1 MSNLKRKGAPGDQ
14 PPPKSARSSKESR
27 PSKSDSPAAKKPA
40 AKVGKQSSKTAD
52 TSNARVQAP
61 AIVSL
66 LKDDQPIFPR
76 GGGSVLTPLEQRQ
89 IQLEAKADARR
100 EDEFETTS
108 SKTQKKPSQQKKGK
122 TSTTKGDKK
131 GKEKND
137 AEDSV
142 KVESLSFKVKTAPQ
156 DIISTLFFDTANLA
170 AQKLVKGSLVLGQ
183 VTKINK
189 LDLEVALPNNLTGH
203 VTIVAVSEQLTNRLQ
218 EDAAQ
223 QDDDDDDDGEQDDNN
238 DGTDVDLK
246 TMFSIGQYLR
256 AYVVS
261 TMDESVVGRHRRKIE
276 LSLRPSETNSGLTKD
291 DVVANT
297 TVMASV
303 VSVEDRGCVMDV
315 GIPDLRAFLP
325 NAEID
330 PAVDQA
336 SLQEGAVFLCHV
348 TSKGSNGNVAQLSLL
363 QKKLGN
369 VNNVPKDATTINTFL
384 PGTTVSVIVTH
395 TDRRGLAGKVLGHLD
410 VTADLVHSGV
420 GPDNTDL
427 ESSYKVGS
435 KIKARVICNFPA
447 AREPKL
453 GISLLSHITSL
464 SRKHPAKE
472 SKKLP
477 TEVLPISSL
486 VEKCT
491 IKHVESEIGLF
502 VDVGI
507 AGLAGFVHISR
518 VKDGKV
524 DALYDASGPYQVD
537 TVHKGRVIGYSEVDG
552 VFHLSFEK
560 SILEQQY
567 IRLEDVPIGAVV
579 TCDIEKLV
587 IKEEGVSGLILK
599 IDEGITGFVTERHFS
614 DVKLQHPEKKFRE
627 GMKVKARVLSSDP
640 SKKQMRLTLKK
651 TLVNSDAPLI
661 KTYEDAIVGMQTPGT
676 IIKLQSNG
684 AHVQFY
690 GSLKG
695 FLPISEMSEAY
706 IRDPAEHFRIG
717 QVVSLHVLEI
727 DPEQRRLIVSCKDP
741 GAFGLKKQTA
751 LKNLTVGDLV
761 TAKVTQKT
769 EDQVFVELADS
780 QLKAILPTGHLTD
793 QSVSKNQFAWKR
805 IYAGQTLSDLVVID
819 KNEQKRA
826 IILTQKPSFVK
837 AAKEGKLL
845 RVFEDAKEG
854 AIVPGFVRNITQTA
868 VFIEFAGRLNA
879 LLPKYRLASDIQTEP
894 DFGMHK
900 YKSIEVKVISV
911 VNDLRRIMVA
921 PSASGAS
928 DGDAPTKP
936 SKEKSAAPADGLA
949 SGTVVSAKI
958 TSIKDTQLNVQLVN
972 SQVQGR
978 VDVSQI
984 FDKWEDIK
992 NPKNP
997 LESFR
1002 KKQEIRVKIIG
1013 VHNAKDYR
1021 FLPFSHRSTHSV
1033 LELTAKPSDVK
1044 QNQKQDDDV
1053 DDSSTTP
1060 LSFESLKV
1068 GDSHIAYVNN
1078 ITPQYVWVS
1087 LSPNVRGRVSVM
1099 EASDDLSLLNDL
1111 ETNFPV
1117 GSALKVRVTSLDAE
1131 KSRLELS
1138 ARSLAEPVGVDWTS
1152 LKPNMVLPG
1161 KITKVNER
1169 QVMVK
1174 LSEIVSGP
1182 VHLPDMTD
1190 DYDDINTL
1198 GFQKNQIVR
1207 VAIVEVDVSNKRLRL
1222 SMRPSR
1228 IMSSTLPVV
1237 DKEITSFSQISGGDV
1252 IRGFVKNVSDKGL
1265 FVLLGGHIA
1274 AMVKISNLSDRFLKD
1289 WKDQFQVDQLVK
1301 GRVLSVDPALKQI
1314 ELSLKSSAVDENF
1327 VAPITY
1333 SDIKEGQIVTGKVRK
1348 VEEFGAFIV
1357 VDNSSNVSG
1366 LCHRSQMA
1374 DQAVK
1379 DATKLYKEGDAV
1391 KAFVLEVKAAE
1402 RKISFGLKP
1411 SLFEEDTAMDS
1422 DSDDAGAALNS
1433 DGDEEEDDEEEEDG
1447 DESLDE
1453 EQRALLEKLL
1463 ANGSGSDDDDDEEED
1478 GDGDNDDVDEDGDE
1492 EMKDAPAKKASG
1504 LSLGKKSAWSADPFD
1519 EAGPDSEDK
1528 EADQNQGDKKKEKM
1542 KKKKGRNAEIEV
1554 DRTAQLDAHGPQT
1567 SSDYERL
1574 LLGQPD
1580 SSELWI
1586 AYMAFQMQVS
1596 ELPKAR
1602 EIAERAIKSINIR
1615 EETEKLNV
1623 WVAYLN
1629 LEVAYG
1635 TKQTVE
1641 EVFKRACQYNDEQ
1654 EVYERL
1660 ASIYIQSEK
1669 LKLADELFE
1678 SMLKKFG
1685 AKVPNV
1691 WTNYAHFLFVTM
1703 GQPPRARALLPR
1715 AMQQLDKHHHQGI
1728 VSRFAAL
1735 EFRSSNGEPERGRT
1749 MFEGLLA
1756 AYPKK
1761 GDLWSQLLDLEM
1773 GVAGAD
1779 ADATAVRDVFERR
1792 TRVKGLKPQQAEKW
1806 FRRWSAWEEKLDPKG
1821 KDRVMAKAQDWAA
1834 LFKAKKQAEAE
1845 AAAQEDDEME
1855 E

>member
-14 PPPKSARSSKESR
+14 PPPKSARNSKESR
-27 PSKSDSPAAKKPA
+27 PSKSDSSAAHKPA
-40 AKVGKQSSKTAD
+40 KTGKQSGKTAES
-52 TSNARVQAP
+52 SNTRPQAP
-61 AIVSL
+61 VVSL
-66 LKDDQPIFPR
+66 LKDEQPIFPR

-100 EDEFETTS
+100 EDEFETAG
-108 SKTQKKPSQQKKGK
+108 SKTQKKVPQQKKKK
-122 TSTTKGDKK
+122 TTSSKGDKK
-131 GKEKND
+131 GNAKKD
-137 AEDSV
+137 TEDTV
-142 KVESLSFKVKTAPQ
+142 KVDSLSFK
-156 DIISTLFFDTANLA
+156 
-170 AQKLVKGSLVLGQ
+170 KLVKGSLVLGQ
-183 VTKINK
+183 VTRINA

-203 VTIVAVSEQLTNRLQ
+203 VSIVAVSEQLTNRLQ
-218 EDAAQ
+218 DDADQ
-223 QDDDDDDDGEQDDNN
+223 QDGNDDDDENDDN
-238 DGTDVDLK
+238 DETEIDLK
-246 TMFSIGQYLR
+246 TIFSVGQYLR

-276 LSLRPSETNSGLTKD
+276 LSLRPSETNSGLSKD
-291 DVVANT
+291 EVVANST
-297 TVMASV
+297 IMASV
-303 VSVEDRGCVMDV
+303 VSVEDRGCIMDV

-330 PAVDQA
+330 AAIDQA
-336 SLQEGAVFLCHV
+336 RLQEGAVFLCHV
-348 TSKGSNGNVAQLSLL
+348 TGKGSTGNVAQLSLL

-369 VNNVPKDATTINTFL
+369 AHSIPSDATTINSFL
-384 PGTTVSVIVTH
+384 PGTNVSVIVTH

-427 ESSYKVGS
+427 ESAYKVGS
-435 KIKARVICNFPA
+435 RIKARVICNFPA

-491 IKHVESEIGLF
+491 VRHVEAEIGLF
-502 VDVGI
+502 VDIGI
-507 AGLAGFVHISR
+507 AGLSGFVHISR

-524 DALYDASGPYQVD
+524 DALYDASGPFQID
-537 TVHKGRVIGYSEVDG
+537 SVHKGRVIGYSEVDG

-560 SILEQQY
+560 SVLEQQY

-579 TCDIEKLV
+579 TCEIEKLV
-587 IKEEGVSGLILK
+587 IKEDGVSGLILK
-599 IDEGITGFVTERHFS
+599 IAEGITGFVAERHLS
-614 DVKLQHPEKKFRE
+614 DIKLQHPEKKFRE
-627 GMKVKARVLSSDP
+627 GMKVKARVLSSNP
-640 SKKQMRLTLKK
+640 SKKQIRLTLKK
-651 TLVNSDAPLI
+651 TLVNSDAPVI
-661 KTYEDAIVGMQTPGT
+661 KAYEDAVVGTQAPAT
-676 IIKLQSNG
+676 IIKLQPNG

-706 IRDPAEHFRIG
+706 IRDPAEHFRLG
-717 QVVSLHVLEI
+717 QVVNLHVLVV

-741 GAFGLKKQTA
+741 EAFGLDKQTA
-751 LKNLTVGDLV
+751 LRNLKLGDLV

-793 QSVSKNQFAWKR
+793 QSVSKNQYAWKR
-805 IYAGQTLSDLVVID
+805 INAGQTLTDLVVLD
-819 KNEQKRA
+819 KNEQRRA
-826 IILTQKPSFVK
+826 IILTQKPSLVT

-845 RVFEDAKEG
+845 SVFEDVKEG
-854 AIVPGFVRNITQTA
+854 AVVPGFVRNVTQTA
-868 VFIEFAGRLNA
+868 VFVEFAGRLNA
-879 LLPKYRLASDIQTEP
+879 LLPKYRLPVESQSEP
-894 DFGMHK
+894 DFGLYK
-900 YKSIEVKVISV
+900 YKSIEVKVVSLM
-911 VNDLRRIMVA
+911 NDLRRIMVA
-921 PSASGAS
+921 PAAAGAS
-928 DGDAPTKP
+928 DGGAPAQQ
-936 SKEKSAAPADGLA
+936 SKEKSAAPADGLGL
-949 SGTVVSAKI
+949 GTVTLAKI
-958 TSIKDTQLNVQLVN
+958 TSIKDTQLNVQLVD

-984 FDKWEDIK
+984 FDKWEDIT
-992 NPKNP
+992 NPKEP
-997 LESFR
+997 LEKFR
-1002 KKQEIRVKIIG
+1002 KKQEIKVKVIG
-1013 VHNAKDYR
+1013 VHNAKDHKY
-1021 FLPFSHRSTHSV
+1021 LPFSHRSAHSV
-1033 LELTAKPSDVK
+1033 LELTAKRSEVEA
-1044 QNQKQDDDV
+1044 QDD
-1053 DDSSTTP
+1053 STSL
-1060 LSFESLKV
+1060 LSIESLKV
-1068 GDSHIAYVNN
+1068 GDTHIAYVNN
-1078 ITPQYVWVS
+1078 VTSQYLWVN
-1087 LSPNVRGRVSVM
+1087 LSPKVRGRVSLM
-1099 EASDDLSLLNDL
+1099 DASDDLSLLNDL
-1111 ETNFPV
+1111 EANFPI
-1117 GSALKVRVTSLDAE
+1117 GSALKTRVISVDAQNNHLD
-1131 KSRLELS
+1131 LS
-1138 ARSLAEPVGVDWTS
+1138 ARSSAESVGIDWTS
-1152 LKPNMVLPG
+1152 LKQNMVLPG
-1161 KITKVNER
+1161 KVTKVNER
-1169 QVMVK
+1169 QIMVK
-1174 LSEIVSGP
+1174 LSDIVSGP
-1182 VHLPDMTD
+1182 VHLPDMAD
-1190 DYDDINTL
+1190 NYDDINTMSYK
-1198 GFQKNQIVR
+1198 KNQIVR
-1207 VAIVEVDVSNKRLRL
+1207 VAIVELDVSNKRLRL

-1228 IMSSTLPVV
+1228 ILSSTLPVA
-1237 DKEITSFSQISGGDV
+1237 DKEISSFSQITGGDV
-1252 IRGFVKNVSDKGL
+1252 VRGFVKNVSDKGL
-1265 FVLLGGHIA
+1265 FVLLGGHITG
-1274 AMVKISNLSDRFLKD
+1274 MVKISNLSDRFLKD

-1301 GRVLSVDPALKQI
+1301 GRVLSVDSAVKQL

-1327 VAPITY
+1327 VAPLTY
-1333 SDIKEGQIVTGKVRK
+1333 SDLKQGQIVTGKVRK

-1357 VDNSSNVSG
+1357 VDKSANVSG

-1402 RKISFGLKP
+1402 RKVSFGLKP

-1422 DSDDAGAALNS
+1422 DDSDDAGAPLKS
-1433 DGDEEEDDEEEEDG
+1433 DSDEEEEEEEEEDDDNIGPED
-1447 DESLDE
+1447 LDD
-1453 EQRALLEKLL
+1453 EQRALLKRLL
-1463 ANGSGSDDDDDEEED
+1463 ANGSGDDSDDDDDD
-1478 GDGDNDDVDEDGDE
+1478 GDDDDEDSDE
-1492 EMKDAPAKKASG
+1492 EMEDAPSTKSTG

-1519 EAGPDSEDK
+1519 EAGPGSDDEEASEN
-1528 EADQNQGDKKKEKM
+1528 EGDKKKDDKT
-1542 KKKKGRNAEIEV
+1542 KKKKKARKAEIEV
-1554 DRTAQLDAHGPQT
+1554 DRTADLDAHGPQT

-1596 ELPKAR
+1596 ELSKAR
-1602 EIAERAIKSINIR
+1602 EVAERAIKSINIR

-1654 EVYERL
+1654 EVHERL

-1669 LKLADELFE
+1669 LRVADELFE
-1678 SMLKKFG
+1678 TMLKKFG
-1685 AKVPNV
+1685 AKVPTV
-1691 WTNYAHFLFVTM
+1691 WTNYAHFLLVTKA
-1703 GQPPRARALLPR
+1703 QPARARALLPR
-1715 AMQQLDKHHHQGI
+1715 AMQQLDKRHHQTI

-1761 GDLWSQLLDLEM
+1761 GDLWNQLLDLEM
-1773 GVAGAD
+1773 GVAGTSD
-1779 ADATAVRDVFERR
+1779 ADVTAVRDVFERR

-1806 FRRWSAWEEKLDPKG
+1806 FRRWTAWEEKLDPKKG
-1821 KDRVMAKAQDWAA
+1821 KERVMARAQDWAA
-1834 LFKAKKQAEAE
+1834 MFKARKQAQAEAE
-1845 AAAQEDDEME
+1845 ADEDVEME
-1855 E
+1855 

>member
-1 MSNLKRKGAPGDQ
+1 MSNLKRKAAPGDQ

-27 PSKSDSPAAKKPA
+27 PSKPDSPAAKKPA
-40 AKVGKQSSKTAD
+40 KVGKGKQSDKTAD
-52 TSNARVQAP
+52 AAGARPQAP
-61 AIVSL
+61 VVSL

-100 EDEFETTS
+100 EEEFETAR
-108 SKTQKKPSQQKKGK
+108 SKTQKKLPQQKKRK
-122 TSTTKGDKK
+122 TATKGDKK
-131 GKEKND
+131 GGEKKD
-137 AEDSV
+137 EEDSI
-142 KVESLSFKVKTAPQ
+142 KVDSLSFK
-156 DIISTLFFDTANLA
+156 
-170 AQKLVKGSLVLGQ
+170 KLVKGSLVLGQ
-183 VTKINK
+183 VTKINN
-189 LDLEVALPNNLTGH
+189 LNLEVALPNNLTGH
-203 VTIVAVSEQLTNRLQ
+203 VTIVAVSEQLTSRLEQ
-218 EDAAQ
+218 DAAQ
-223 QDDDDDDDGEQDDNN
+223 QDDDNDDDDADNEQDADAPEIN
-238 DGTDVDLK
+238 VDLQ
-246 TMFSIGQYLR
+246 TIFSIGQYLR

-261 TMDESVVGRHRRKIE
+261 TMDESVLGKQRRKIE
-276 LSLRPSETNSGLTKD
+276 LSLRPAETNSGLSKD

-303 VSVEDRGCVMDV
+303 ISVEDRGCVMDL

-330 PAVDQA
+330 PAVHQA

-348 TSKGSNGNVAQLSLL
+348 TGKGSNGNVAQLSLL

-420 GPDNTDL
+420 GPDNTNL

-464 SRKHPAKE
+464 SRKHPARE

-477 TEVLPISSL
+477 TQVLPISSF

-491 IKHVESEIGLF
+491 VKHVEAEIGLF

-507 AGLAGFVHISR
+507 AGLSGFVHISR

-537 TVHKGRVIGYSEVDG
+537 SVHKGRVIGYSEVDG

-567 IRLEDVPIGAVV
+567 IRLEDVPIGAVI

-587 IKEEGVSGLILK
+587 IKEEGLTGLILR
-599 IDEGITGFVTERHFS
+599 IAQGITGLVTERHFS

-627 GMKVKARVLSSDP
+627 GMKVKARVLSSDL
-640 SKKQMRLTLKK
+640 SKRQMRLTLKK
-651 TLVNSDAPLI
+651 TLVNSDAPVI
-661 KTYEDAIVGMQTPGT
+661 KAYEDAIVGMQAPGT
-676 IIKLQSNG
+676 IIKLQANG
-684 AHVQFY
+684 AQVQFY
-690 GSLKG
+690 GSVKG

-717 QVVSLHVLEI
+717 QVVSLHVLDV

-741 GAFGLKKQTA
+741 GAFGLDKQTA
-751 LKNLTVGDLV
+751 LKSLTVGDVV

-805 IYAGQTLSDLVVID
+805 IHAGQTLSDLVVLD
-819 KNEQKRA
+819 KNEQRRA
-826 IILTQKPSFVK
+826 IILTQKPSFVA

-845 RVFEDAKEG
+845 RAFEDAKEG
-854 AIVPGFVRNITQTA
+854 AIVPAFVRNITQTA
-868 VFIEFAGRLNA
+868 VFVEFAGRLNA
-879 LLPKYRLASDIQTEP
+879 LLPKYRLPSDIQSEP
-894 DFGMHK
+894 NFGMHK
-900 YKSIEVKVISV
+900 YKSVEVKVISV
-911 VNDLRRIMVA
+911 INDLRRIMVA
-921 PSASGAS
+921 PAASSGAS
-928 DGDAPTKP
+928 DGDASTRQPKP
-936 SKEKSAAPADGLA
+936 KEKSAVPDDGLV
-949 SGTVVSAKI
+949 SGAVALAKI
-958 TSIKDTQLNVQLVN
+958 TSIKDTQLNVQLVS

-984 FDKWEDIK
+984 FDKWEDIA
-992 NPKNP
+992 NPKDP
-997 LESFR
+997 LEQFR
-1002 KKQEIRVKIIG
+1002 KKQEIKIKIIG
-1013 VHNAKDYR
+1013 VHNAKDHR

-1033 LELTAKPSDVK
+1033 LELTAKPSDVNK
-1044 QNQKQDDDV
+1044 VQDDP
-1053 DDSSTTP
+1053 SAP
-1060 LSFESLKV
+1060 LSFDSLKV

-1078 ITPQYVWVS
+1078 VTSEYLWVN
-1087 LSPNVRGRVSVM
+1087 LSPSVRGRVSLM
-1099 EASDDLSLLNDL
+1099 EASDDLSLVNDL

-1117 GSALKVRVTSLDAE
+1117 GSALRVRVTSVDAE
-1131 KSRLELS
+1131 KQHLDLS
-1138 ARSLAEPVGVDWTS
+1138 ARSSAATKGVDWTS

-1169 QVMVK
+1169 QIMVQ

-1190 DYDDINTL
+1190 NYDDIDTL
-1198 GFQKNQIVR
+1198 SYRKNQIVR
-1207 VAIVEVDVSNKRLRL
+1207 VAIVEVDVANKRLRL

-1228 IMSSTLPVV
+1228 IMSSTLPVA
-1237 DKEITSFSQISGGDV
+1237 DKEITSFSQIAGGDV

-1265 FVLLGGHIA
+1265 FVLLGGPIA
-1274 AMVKISNLSDRFLKD
+1274 GMVKISNLSDRFLKD
-1289 WKDQFQVDQLVK
+1289 WKDQFQTDQLVK
-1301 GRVLSVDPALKQI
+1301 GRVLSVDPALKHI

-1327 VAPITY
+1327 VPPITY
-1333 SDIKEGQIVTGKVRK
+1333 SDIKKGQVVTGKVRK

-1357 VDNSSNVSG
+1357 VDNSTNVSG

-1391 KAFVLEVKAAE
+1391 KALVLDVKAAE

-1411 SLFEEDTAMDS
+1411 SLFDEDTAMDS
-1422 DSDDAGAALNS
+1422 GDSDDGGAALDS
-1433 DGDEEEDDEEEEDG
+1433 DGDEDEDGEDGEDDDED
-1447 DESLDE
+1447 LDE

-1463 ANGSGSDDDDDEEED
+1463 ANESGEDDGSEDDDDDSD
-1478 GDGDNDDVDEDGDE
+1478 GDGDDDDDDDVEDDEDEDE
-1492 EMKDAPAKKASG
+1492 EMEDAPPKKSTG
-1504 LSLGKKSAWSADPFD
+1504 LSLGKKNAWSADPFG
-1519 EAGPDSEDK
+1519 EAGPDSDDK
-1528 EADQNQGDKKKEKM
+1528 EAARDQGDKRKKDKT
-1542 KKKKGRNAEIEV
+1542 KKKGRNAEIEV

-1641 EVFKRACQYNDEQ
+1641 EVFRRACQYNDEQ
-1654 EVYERL
+1654 EVHERL

-1735 EFRSSNGEPERGRT
+1735 EFRSANGEPERGRT

-1761 GDLWSQLLDLEM
+1761 GDLWNQLADLEM
-1773 GVAGAD
+1773 GVAGSGSGSGAKT
-1779 ADATAVRDVFERR
+1779 DATAVRDVFERR

-1821 KDRVMAKAQDWAA
+1821 KERVTARAQDWAA
-1834 LFKAKKQAEAE
+1834 QFKARKQAEAE
-1845 AAAQEDDEME
+1845 AAAQEDEEME